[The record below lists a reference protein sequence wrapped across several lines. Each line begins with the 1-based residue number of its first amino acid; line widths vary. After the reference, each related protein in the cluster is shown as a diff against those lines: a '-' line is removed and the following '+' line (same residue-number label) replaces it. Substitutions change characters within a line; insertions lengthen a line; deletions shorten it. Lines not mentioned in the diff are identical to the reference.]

1 VEKYPFVSL
10 LIIDRGLLFFLFY
23 EIMIKIMN
31 QRKREE
37 AMIHLGGTARSP
49 GDVQSLYDLGL
60 QFAEISITEPGEFSH
75 LIDVYKG
82 LKDKLG
88 IYYVCHGP
96 REGDPNNKET
106 LEKEYLP
113 KVLEILPLM
122 GKLDMSLLTL
132 HLWFDA
138 RFVKPEVITFKVEL
152 LDRIIAEAAD
162 KGITICLENLSESA
176 SHMDLPFKKLPLL
189 NLTLDLGHGQLL
201 TRENRSY
208 EFIENYPERIK
219 HIHLHDNRGG
229 DSYRDDLHLPP
240 GKGTIDFKR
249 IFKELSKMG
258 YDGIITLE
266 LKIHEIE
273 SCLRIVK
280 GLLSRG

>member
-1 VEKYPFVSL
+1 MN
-10 LIIDRGLLFFLFY
+10 R
-23 EIMIKIMN
+23 IMK

-37 AMIHLGGTARSP
+37 AMIHLGGTVRSP
-49 GDVQSLYDLGL
+49 GDVQRLYDLGL
-60 QFAEISITEPGEFSH
+60 QFAEISISEPGEFFH
-75 LIDVYKG
+75 LIDVYRG

-88 IYYVCHGP
+88 MYYVCHGP

-113 KVLEILPLM
+113 KVLEILAIM
-122 GKLDMSLLTL
+122 KMLDISILTL
-132 HLWFDA
+132 HLWFDT
-138 RFVKPEVITFKVEL
+138 RFVKLEVITFKVEL

-176 SHMDLPFKKLPLL
+176 SHMDLPFRELPLL
-189 NLTLDLGHGQLL
+189 NLTLDIGHGQLL

-249 IFKELSKMG
+249 IFKELKRIG
-258 YDGIITLE
+258 YDKTVTLE

-273 SCLRIVK
+273 SCLGYVK
-280 GLLSRG
+280 RLLFRE

>member
-1 VEKYPFVSL
+1 
-10 LIIDRGLLFFLFY
+10 
-23 EIMIKIMN
+23 
-31 QRKREE
+31 
-37 AMIHLGGTARSP
+37 MIHLGGTTRSP
-49 GDVQSLYDLGL
+49 GDLQQLYDLGL
-60 QFAEISITEPGEFSH
+60 QFAEISITDPGEFSH
-75 LIDVYKG
+75 LSDVYKG

-106 LEKEYLP
+106 LEKDYLP

-122 GKLDMSLLTL
+122 KKLDMSLLTL

-138 RFVKPEVITFKVEL
+138 RFVKPDVINFKVEL
-152 LDRIIAEAAD
+152 LNEIIAKAAHNR
-162 KGITICLENLSESA
+162 ITICLENLSESA
-176 SHMDLPFKKLPLL
+176 AHMDLPFNELPLL
-189 NLTLDLGHGQLL
+189 SLTLDIGHAQLL
-201 TRENRSY
+201 TDKNRSF
-208 EFIENYPERIK
+208 EFIENYPQRIK

-249 IFKELSKMG
+249 IFKELRRIG
-258 YDGIITLE
+258 YDGTVTLE

-273 SCLRIVK
+273 SCLGYVK
-280 GLLSRG
+280 RLLFRE